1 MVRNGRSVGSAREEA
16 GEGGCYM
23 CSVEEL
29 EMRLEDWIWRNEGEV
44 RIYRS
49 PISFPSRS
57 FPF

>member
-29 EMRLEDWIWRNEGEV
+29 EMRLEDWIWRNERRGEDLQV
-44 RIYRS
+44 AYLL
-49 PISFPSRS
+49 P
-57 FPF
+57 